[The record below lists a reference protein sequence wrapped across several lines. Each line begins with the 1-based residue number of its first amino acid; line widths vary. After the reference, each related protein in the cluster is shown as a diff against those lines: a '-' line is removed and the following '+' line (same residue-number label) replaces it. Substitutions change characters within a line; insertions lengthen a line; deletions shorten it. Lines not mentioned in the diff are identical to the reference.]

1 LKDRSS
7 SIRRFLRRGF
17 LLSGFLIVGWGR
29 DHVVAPVGFRITVFQ
44 PAREILFLKNELE
57 PLSHWDKIDVIDIP
71 PGNRVVI
78 SSAGG
83 NDVTIVADFRVPE
96 KTGTAPAI
104 LLLHGSTPWGRK
116 NGLIQYLSYR
126 LANEGWVV
134 LSPDQRGFG
143 DTGDPKDVS
152 DPVAWDVKGDVAKC
166 IAYLLTTPSVDRSRI
181 YVLGHSMGAGY
192 ALEAALN
199 DSRVRGLIL
208 IGPPRVV
215 KGTGQKK
222 ITAWART
229 RFSADRGLNEPVESH
244 LFAAIGKQM
253 DIAEF
258 SKGVL
263 SRPGHK
269 PILLIDGEKEGASEK
284 IFLRNVASEISPP
297 LKYVTLPAA
306 GHYVGVY
313 NLFGSRRVYYRPDLF
328 DPFMKVFN
336 EFTSGIQFTG
346 EKNG

>member
-1 LKDRSS
+1 
-7 SIRRFLRRGF
+7 
-17 LLSGFLIVGWGR
+17 
-29 DHVVAPVGFRITVFQ
+29 
-44 PAREILFLKNELE
+44 
-57 PLSHWDKIDVIDIP
+57 
-71 PGNRVVI
+71 
-78 SSAGG
+78 
-83 NDVTIVADFRVPE
+83 
-96 KTGTAPAI
+96 
-104 LLLHGSTPWGRK
+104 
-116 NGLIQYLSYR
+116 
-126 LANEGWVV
+126 
-134 LSPDQRGFG
+134 
-143 DTGDPKDVS
+143 
-152 DPVAWDVKGDVAKC
+152 
-166 IAYLLTTPSVDRSRI
+166 
-181 YVLGHSMGAGY
+181 MGAGY

-208 IGPPRVV
+208 IGPPRSGNGAKQEKV
-215 KGTGQKK
+215 TD
-222 ITAWART
+222 WART

-258 SKGVL
+258 AKGVL

-306 GHYVGVY
+306 GHYMGVY

-336 EFTSGIQFTG
+336 EFTSGIPLTG
-346 EKNG
+346 EKND